1 MPAVQ
6 TVQGSVAPSL
16 CRDKGLG
23 RQACCLTYL
32 LARDPGYEQ
41 ETEMYQRGS
50 QSWQGQN

>member
-6 TVQGSVAPSL
+6 TIQGSVAPSWG
-16 CRDKGLG
+16 RDKGLG
-23 RQACCLTYL
+23 RQACCLTHL